1 MDRNGDRGRV
11 PLARLRGS
19 SSHGRLVRREAL
31 FEQLSRARNDGV
43 VLVCAP
49 AGSGKTM
56 LVRSW
61 LEDSGVS
68 EHTAWV
74 AVEPRERDAQH
85 FWLAV
90 TNALAAALG
99 GSVEPLGPTPAFRG
113 EAVVERLLE
122 DLRLLEE
129 PLVLVID
136 DLHELQSPEALTW
149 LELFITRRPAGL
161 RIVLT
166 SRSEPHLN
174 LHRLRLAG
182 ELTEIREA
190 ELRFSAREAAE
201 LLRASE
207 IELSDEAVALLLE
220 RTEGWAAGLAWR
232 RSRSPGI
239 RIRSGSCATSPAA
252 SAASRDT

>member
-1 MDRNGDRGRV
+1 
-11 PLARLRGS
+11 
-19 SSHGRLVRREAL
+19 
-31 FEQLSRARNDGV
+31 
-43 VLVCAP
+43 
-49 AGSGKTM
+49 M

-99 GSVEPLGPTPAFRG
+99 GSVEPLGPTPGFRG

-122 DLRLLEE
+122 DLRSLEE

-190 ELRFSAREAAE
+190 ELRFSAHEAAE

-207 IELSDEAVALLLE
+207 IELSDEAVALLHE
-220 RTEGWAAGLAWR
+220 RTEGWAPASAWR

-239 RIRSGSCATSPAA
+239 RTRSGSCATSPAA
-252 SAASRDT
+252 SAASRDI

>member
-11 PLARLRGS
+11 PLARVRRP

-31 FEQLSRARNDGV
+31 FAQLAAAPADCV

-90 TNALAAALG
+90 INALAAAIG
-99 GSVEPLGPTPAFRG
+99 GSVEPLGPTPGFRG
-113 EAVVERLLE
+113 EAVVE
-122 DLRLLEE
+122 
-129 PLVLVID
+129 
-136 DLHELQSPEALTW
+136 TG
-149 LELFITRRPAGL
+149 AGGPSFGSK
-161 RIVLT
+161 
-166 SRSEPHLN
+166 SR
-174 LHRLRLAG
+174 
-182 ELTEIREA
+182 
-190 ELRFSAREAAE
+190 
-201 LLRASE
+201 
-207 IELSDEAVALLLE
+207 
-220 RTEGWAAGLAWR
+220 WCW
-232 RSRSPGI
+232 
-239 RIRSGSCATSPAA
+239 
-252 SAASRDT
+252 

>member
-1 MDRNGDRGRV
+1 M
-11 PLARLRGS
+11 
-19 SSHGRLVRREAL
+19 
-31 FEQLSRARNDGV
+31 
-43 VLVCAP
+43 
-49 AGSGKTM
+49 
-56 LVRSW
+56 
-61 LEDSGVS
+61 
-68 EHTAWV
+68 
-74 AVEPRERDAQH
+74 
-85 FWLAV
+85 
-90 TNALAAALG
+90 
-99 GSVEPLGPTPAFRG
+99 

-136 DLHELQSPEALTW
+136 DLHELHSPETLTW

-190 ELRFSAREAAE
+190 ELRFSAAEAAE

-207 IELSDEAVALLLE
+207 IELSDETVALLLE
-220 RTEGWAAGLAWR
+220 RTEGWAAGLRLAAISLAGHPDPERFVRDFSGSERSVAGYLMAEVLERQPPECGSCCCAR
-232 RSRSPGI
+232 RSWTGSPGAWPT
-239 RIRSGSCATSPAA
+239 R
-252 SAASRDT
+252 